1 MRIAN
6 LLRLLY
12 RLQKRALRFL
22 HRQFMEI
29 FHGFDTIKNLASV
42 VWYFIISLFIVKDIA
57 KRINKIKSGNIDDVC
72 DSNIKEDIL

>member
-1 MRIAN
+1 MV
-6 LLRLLY
+6 
-12 RLQKRALRFL
+12 
-22 HRQFMEI
+22 I

-72 DSNIKEDIL
+72 NSNIKEDIL